1 MKPEAVVYTSNTGT
15 TAQYAQLLAQA
26 TGLPVCALS
35 QAGKT
40 LAPGSRILYLGWLMA
55 GQVKGYKKAAK
66 RYTVCAVC
74 GVGMGTTGSQLEDV
88 RRTNAVPAQTPVF
101 TLQGGYD
108 RARLHGVYKLMMTIM
123 EKAAGKGLSEKENR
137 TPEEDAMLDMLRH
150 GGNRVSE
157 TNLSAV
163 LGWYRGEA

>member
-1 MKPEAVVYTSNTGT
+1 MKPEAIVYTSNTGT
-15 TAQYAQLLAQA
+15 TAQYAQLLGQA
-26 TGLPVCALS
+26 TGLPVYALA
-35 QAGKT
+35 QAGKA

-137 TPEEDAMLDMLRH
+137 TPEEDAMLELMLH
-150 GGNRVSE
+150 GGSRVSE
-157 TNLSAV
+157 ENLEAV
-163 LGWYRGEA
+163 WEWYQMVS